1 MEEVNCVL
9 GEDEH
14 DGIVDVDTPEA
25 VPDRPAQRL
34 EGRQIQSL
42 LARIESVRF
51 EQLDATYVVT
61 AGDGDGEQSGDRDVL
76 RLRART
82 REGYHEAS
90 VEVPAYASGLRQA
103 LSEHARRK
111 EVERF
116 LEVWARVLRD
126 VRAPNLEQK
135 RKLYRP

>member
-51 EQLDATYVVT
+51 EQLCRSGKLV
-61 AGDGDGEQSGDRDVL
+61 QKGDRGKHIRFVKSL
-76 RLRART
+76 
-82 REGYHEAS
+82 YH
-90 VEVPAYASGLRQA
+90 L
-103 LSEHARRK
+103 
-111 EVERF
+111 F
-116 LEVWARVLRD
+116 LCVCGSICR
-126 VRAPNLEQK
+126 
-135 RKLYRP
+135 

>member
-61 AGDGDGEQSGDRDVL
+61 AGDGDGE
-76 RLRART
+76 
-82 REGYHEAS
+82 
-90 VEVPAYASGLRQA
+90 
-103 LSEHARRK
+103 
-111 EVERF
+111 RF